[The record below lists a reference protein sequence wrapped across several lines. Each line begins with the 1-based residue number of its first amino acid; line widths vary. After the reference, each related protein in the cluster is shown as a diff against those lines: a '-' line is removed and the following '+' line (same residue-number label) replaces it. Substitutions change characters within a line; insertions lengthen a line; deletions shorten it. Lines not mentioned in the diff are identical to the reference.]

1 MAQVSGSTLFDA
13 PVGRNVRIRH
23 LHASPDLAM
32 RLREMGFLE
41 NVVVRTL
48 LKRNHTIICEL
59 YNSRVGLGREVA
71 DAIMISDCE

>member
-1 MAQVSGSTLFDA
+1 MAPAPGSSLFDA
-13 PVGRNVRIRH
+13 PVGQHVRIRT
-23 LHASPDLAM
+23 LHTSPDLTM

-41 NVVVRTL
+41 NVVIRCL
-48 LKRNHTIICEL
+48 LKRDHTIICEL